1 MGLALL
7 AKFTH
12 RPPLSQRGEF
22 HAKRQSKKAI
32 SRLDFPAHIDKAHFS
47 CNQKFMQQYRL
58 LFSMAA
64 LCKVRPII

>member
-7 AKFTH
+7 DKFAH

-32 SRLDFPAHIDKAHFS
+32 SRLDFPAHIDKVHFS
-47 CNQKFMQQYRL
+47 CNQKFLQQ
-58 LFSMAA
+58 
-64 LCKVRPII
+64 